1 MRILFDARTATPLY
15 PGVSRYVCC
24 LTDALLR
31 KLAPEDRLIVL
42 VPPNRRLRLPESRR
56 LIRRRSLIGALS
68 PFGGGHISRQINR
81 GRPDLIHAPFP
92 LTPLITRT
100 PLVVTVH
107 DFVALNRP
115 GVGALVTKL
124 AWWTIG
130 RAMLGRASRII
141 AVSQAVA
148 DVCGNRFG
156 PAVAA
161 KIAVVR
167 HGVDPHFRPVSAAE
181 QRVFCERHMIP
192 DRFFLYVGSDSPH
205 KNIGVLL
212 QMLAA
217 SHETAMLPLVI
228 AGLQSDTPERR
239 REVARLRLEGRV
251 FWLGEVAEA
260 EMPALYGAARV
271 LLFPSV
277 DEGFGLPMLE
287 AMACGT
293 PVISSAIPALREV
306 GGRAVCTVHPL
317 DAVEWRKAAYLMV
330 ASHDWHEQARQR
342 GLARASEFTWGRAA
356 DETIAVYRACLGRS
370 VRQGG
375 LACSAP

>member
-1 MRILFDARTATPLY
+1 MRIVFDARTATRHF

-24 LTDALLR
+24 LTEALLR

-42 VPPNRRLRLPESRR
+42 MPPHRRLRLPESRR
-56 LIRRRSLIGALS
+56 LIRRRSLTGALS
-68 PFGGGHISRQINR
+68 PFAGGHMSRQIHR

-92 LTPLITRT
+92 LTPLITRN

-107 DFVALNRP
+107 DLVALNRP
-115 GVGALVTKL
+115 GAGALAAKL

-130 RAMLGRASRII
+130 RFMLARADRII

-148 DVCGNRFG
+148 DACGKRFG

-181 QRVFCERHMIP
+181 RKAFCERHLIP
-192 DRFFLYVGSDSPH
+192 DRYFLYVGSDQPH

-212 QMLAA
+212 QMLAT

-228 AGLQSDTPERR
+228 AGLQSDTPGLR
-239 REVARLRLEGRV
+239 REAARLRLDGRV
-251 FWLGEVAEA
+251 FWIGEVAEA

-293 PVISSAIPALREV
+293 PVIGSAIPVVREV
-306 GGRAVCTVHPL
+306 GGRAVCAVHPL

-330 ASHDWHEQARQR
+330 AAHDWHEQTRQR
-342 GLARASEFTWGRAA
+342 GLARAAEFTWGRAA
-356 DETIAVYRACLGRS
+356 DETLAVYRSCLD
-370 VRQGG
+370 Q
-375 LACSAP
+375 

>member
-42 VPPNRRLRLPESRR
+42 VPPNRRLQLPESRR
-56 LIRRRSLIGALS
+56 LIRRWSRIGALS
-68 PFGGGHISRQINR
+68 PFGGGHILRQINR

-92 LTPLITRT
+92 LTPLMTRM

-107 DFVALNRP
+107 DLTPLNRP
-115 GVGALVTKL
+115 GVEALFAKL

-130 RAMLGRASRII
+130 RAMLGRADRII

-148 DVCGNRFG
+148 DACGKRFG
-156 PAVAA
+156 PTVAA

-167 HGVDPHFRPVSAAE
+167 HGVDPHFRPVSVVE
-181 QRVFCERHMIP
+181 RKVFCERHMIP
-192 DRFFLYVGSDSPH
+192 DRYFLYVGSDRPH
-205 KNIGVLL
+205 KNIDVLL
-212 QMLAA
+212 RMLAT

-251 FWLGEVAEA
+251 YWLGEIPEA

-271 LLFPSV
+271 LLFPSL

-306 GGRAVCTVHPL
+306 GGNAVCVVHPF
-317 DAVEWRKAAYLMV
+317 DVVEWRKAAYLMV
-330 ASHDWHEQARQR
+330 AAHDWHEQSRQR
-342 GLARASEFTWGRAA
+342 GLARAAEFTWGRAA
-356 DETIAVYRACLGRS
+356 DETLAVYRACLGR
-370 VRQGG
+370 
-375 LACSAP
+375 